1 MVKRMNDKDNMEAQ
15 LTSEL
20 AKARRRI
27 ADLEKLLT
35 EGRRHEALEE
45 SDEKF
50 KLIFEKSAD
59 PTVLV
64 DGETF
69 IDCNEAALELMHAS
83 SKEQLIGLA
92 PYDISPER
100 QPDGRLSRE
109 KARELISVTLKNG
122 VNRFEWMRR
131 TFDGEDILV
140 EVSQTVIPIN
150 GKPIL
155 YTAWRD
161 IRERKKAEAELRDSE
176 ERYRVAIENSNDG
189 VALLRGSEL
198 IYANQRLLDIFGYD
212 TADEVIGRP
221 VSFAVHPDDAEG
233 LVAHIGRR
241 QKGES
246 VPPRYEFRGIR
257 RDGAQIHVEASIT
270 PITYLAEPALLVYIR
285 DVTRSRAAEE
295 EKSRLESQLR
305 QAQKME
311 AVGQLAGG
319 IAHDFNN
326 ILMVISGFCD
336 MLNIKM
342 DKQDPAGEYVDQI
355 ISAAA
360 RAAKLTKS
368 LLAFSRKQQ
377 INLVPLE
384 MNDIAR
390 SAGRFLETLL
400 TEDVQV
406 ETMLSRANSVV
417 MADMTQM
424 NQVLINLATNAR
436 DAMPKGGRLR
446 IEAGTAT
453 MDRRFIVAHGFGK
466 PGRYAT
472 LEVSD
477 TGSGMDKATKEHAFE
492 PFFTTKEVG
501 KGTGLGLSMVYGT
514 IKQHDGYITVDS
526 EPNQG
531 TRFCVYLPL
540 VEIEANREV
549 PLGHREFERGSET
562 ILIAEDDAGVRGL
575 VREAFRV
582 HGYKVIEAA
591 DGEEAVRT
599 FVNHRDKIDLV
610 ILDVV
615 MPRKG
620 GKEAYDELKKIRP
633 ETKVIFASGYPGD
646 VLSSKGIL
654 SGAYDFVTK
663 PLAPGDLLK
672 KVREVLDRKGEAQL
686 P

>member
-1 MVKRMNDKDNMEAQ
+1 MKGMNDKDNVEAQ
-15 LTSEL
+15 LAAEL

-100 QPDGRLSRE
+100 QPDGRLSLE
-109 KARELISVTLKNG
+109 KARELISMSIKHG

-131 TFDGEDILV
+131 TFNGEDILV

-212 TADEVIGRP
+212 TADELIGKP
-221 VSFAVHPDDAEG
+221 VSFAVHPDDAEE
-233 LVAHIGRR
+233 LVAHIDRR

-257 RDGAQIHVEASIT
+257 SDGAQIHVEASIT

-336 MLNIKM
+336 MLKIKM
-342 DKQDPAGEYVDQI
+342 DKRDPTGEYVDQI

-390 SAGRFLETLL
+390 SAGRFLESLL

-406 ETMLSRANSVV
+406 ETRLSRSNSVV

-446 IEAGTAT
+446 IETGAAT
-453 MDRRFIVAHGFGK
+453 MDRRFIGAHGFGK
-466 PGRYAT
+466 PGKYAT

-514 IKQHDGYITVDS
+514 IKQHNGYITVDS

-531 TRFCVYLPL
+531 TRFRVYLPL
-540 VEIEANREV
+540 VEIEADREA
-549 PLGHREFERGSET
+549 PLEHGELERGKET

-591 DGEEAVRT
+591 DGEDAVRT
-599 FVNHRDKIDLV
+599 FMNHRDEIDLV

-672 KVREVLDRKGEAQL
+672 KVREVLDR
-686 P
+686 

>member
-1 MVKRMNDKDNMEAQ
+1 MNDKDNVKAQ
-15 LTSEL
+15 LTGEL

-35 EGRRHEALEE
+35 EGRRHEAREE

-69 IDCNEAALELMHAS
+69 IDCNEAALGFMHAS
-83 SKEQLIGLA
+83 SKEQLIGLR

-109 KARELISVTLKNG
+109 KARELISMTLKRG

-131 TFDGEDILV
+131 TFNGEDILV

-212 TADEVIGRP
+212 YADEVIGRP
-221 VSFAVHPDDAEG
+221 VSFAVHPDDSEG
-233 LVAHIGRR
+233 LVAHIDRR

-246 VPPRYEFRGIR
+246 VPPRYEFAGIR

-270 PITYLAEPALLVYIR
+270 PITYLAEPALLAYIR

-295 EKSRLESQLR
+295 EKSKLESQLR

-311 AVGQLAGG
+311 AIGQLAGG

-326 ILMVISGFCD
+326 ILMVISGFSD
-336 MLNIKM
+336 MLKIKM
-342 DKQDPAGEYVDQI
+342 DEHDPAREYVDQI
-355 ISAAA
+355 VSAAT
-360 RAAKLTKS
+360 RAAKLTRS

-384 MNDIAR
+384 INDIAR
-390 SAGRFLETLL
+390 SAGKFLERLL
-400 TEDVQV
+400 TEDIQV
-406 ETMLSRANSVV
+406 ETRLSRVNTVV

-424 NQVLINLATNAR
+424 NQVLMNLATNAR

-446 IEAGTAT
+446 IEAGMAA
-453 MDRRFIVAHGFGK
+453 MDRRFVAAHGFGK

-477 TGSGMDKATKEHAFE
+477 TGSGMNKATKEHAFE
-492 PFFTTKEVG
+492 PFFSTKEVG

-514 IKQHDGYITVDS
+514 IKQHNGYITVDS

-540 VEIEANREV
+540 VEMEVNREA
-549 PLGHREFERGSET
+549 PLEHGELARGSET
-562 ILIAEDDAGVRGL
+562 ILVAEDDAAVRGL
-575 VREAFRV
+575 AREAFSV
-582 HGYKVIEAA
+582 HGYKVLEAT
-591 DGEEAVRT
+591 DGEDAVRT
-599 FVNHRDKIDLV
+599 FVNHRDEIDLV

-615 MPRKG
+615 MPGKG
-620 GKEAYDELKKIRP
+620 GKEAYDEIRKIRP
-633 ETKVIFASGYPGD
+633 ETKVIFASGYARD

-654 SGAYDFVTK
+654 SGAYDFVMK
-663 PLAPGDLLK
+663 PLAPRDLLR
-672 KVREVLDRKGEAQL
+672 KVREVLDR
-686 P
+686 